1 VDDEEII
8 AMYKTVFGVYPL
20 VDTLAFIR
28 TVRDESAMEPV
39 SDGYYLDIQIDG
51 RVIKAYQDEW
61 GDWGCQIDLPDGWV
75 LMRPKV
81 VSRG

>member
-1 VDDEEII
+1 MDDGEII
-8 AMYKTVFGVYPL
+8 AMYKDVFDRYPTVHE
-20 VDTLAFIR
+20 LAFIR